1 VNGLSELAVTKLDV
15 LTGHQELQVCVAYD
29 TPEGRT
35 EEFPIDRLEHATP
48 VYKSF
53 GGWRE
58 PLAEAR
64 SVAELPAAARSYL
77 DFLESAAGVPLAIVS
92 VGPRRSET
100 IVLRSPF
107 APRPSPGAKT
117 SRWDRPSS

>member
-1 VNGLSELAVTKLDV
+1 DV

-35 EEFPIDRLEHATP
+35 DELPIDRLEQATP
-48 VYKSF
+48 VYKTF
-53 GGWRE
+53 GGWRA

-64 SVAELPAAARSYL
+64 SLAELPAAARAYL
-77 DFLESAAGVPLAIVS
+77 DFMESSAGVPLAIVS

-107 APRPSPGAKT
+107 SPRPPAGA
-117 SRWDRPSS
+117 